1 MTPYYLDDGT
11 EVNPELVKK
20 PSLCIICKNDSDPDE
35 EILCTLTRIDQ
46 QDEDEFRCEGF
57 ERI

>member
-1 MTPYYLDDGT
+1 MCPYFNDDGT
-11 EVNPELVKK
+11 EVNPDEVKK
-20 PSLCIICKNDSDPDE
+20 PSLCVICTKDSDPEE

-46 QDEDEFRCEGF
+46 RYDDEFICEAF